1 MLVHQRVP
9 NKTNKTN
16 KDKQGHNIYIY
27 ICWHTTEPQESNVFT
42 AQYSNDSTT
51 MFATHSFRK
60 ILILFEGLLLRIN
73 SKSWSMAMSECVKP
87 EIHCIDDNM
96 MTIWWQYDDN
106 IMTISWQYD
115 HNIMAILLSSPV
127 FSENNRLAGEVLVSW
142 TQSLLTVKRC
152 REIILSPYY

>member
-1 MLVHQRVP
+1 M
-9 NKTNKTN
+9 
-16 KDKQGHNIYIY
+16 
-27 ICWHTTEPQESNVFT
+27 FT

-96 MTIWWQYDDN
+96 MTI
-106 IMTISWQYD
+106 SWPYSY
-115 HNIMAILLSSPV
+115 HLLL
-127 FSENNRLAGEVLVSW
+127 FSENNRLDGEVLVS
-142 TQSLLTVKRC
+142 
-152 REIILSPYY
+152 